1 MLSWD
6 VVKDFTVESPP
17 TYALGRLPEVE
28 ERYTRHRNHINESSF
43 YKSIADY
50 IIKDVIGDNEYVF
63 VENEFPYKV
72 ETGIKHYLLWISK
85 EAQGKYNV
93 ESLIKSRSE
102 IVSSSEFTY
111 YRNFKNNASIFEVEH
126 YHIFAKV
133 K

>member
-6 VVKDFTVESPP
+6 VVKDFTVKSPP

-28 ERYTRHRNHINESSF
+28 ERYTRHRDHINESSF
-43 YKSIADY
+43 YSSIAEY
-50 IIKDVIGDNEYVF
+50 IINDVIGDNEFVF

-72 ETGIKHYLLWISK
+72 EKGIKHYLLWISK
-85 EAQGKYNV
+85 EAQGKYDI
-93 ESLIKSRSE
+93 ESLIKSRPE

-111 YRNFKNNASIFEVEH
+111 YRNLKNNASIFEVEH
-126 YHIFAKV
+126 YHVFAKV